1 LLVNLRKNIDM
12 VRSFL
17 QGLPSLYEWNS
28 STQCCIGAALNAAY
42 ELIAE
47 NGGRITVFLTVLPNT
62 GPGALKNREDPN
74 QRAAA
79 EVLNLSP
86 ASDYYK
92 SLALE
97 CTGHQAAVDLFLLS
111 SRYADL
117 STLGGF

>member
-42 ELIAE
+42 ELI
-47 NGGRITVFLTVLPNT
+47 VL
-62 GPGALKNREDPN
+62 L
-74 QRAAA
+74 Q